1 MYFGPINE
9 ETVDAERKDA
19 KEKKDVKEK
28 KESKTREKKDVGTM
42 VKEFGLQKLI
52 LVMICGIAIIVLT
65 FPSFFTPKSTDKKS
79 STDTSGNSTDSTYSE
94 NNGTTQEYTCQMENR
109 LKQILIQVKDI
120 GQVEV
125 MITLKSSKELV
136 PFKDQTS
143 EEQTTK
149 EQDGAGGSRDSNSVS
164 MQDKTVLTE
173 SETGGSEPIIVKE
186 IEPEVEGVVVICQGG
201 DNAFVQSEVTDAVLA
216 LFNVS
221 ANKVKVMKMN

>member
-9 ETVDAERKDA
+9 ETVDTEKKDGKEKNA
-19 KEKKDVKEK
+19 IKTKEKKDI
-28 KESKTREKKDVGTM
+28 GTM
-42 VKEFGLQKLI
+42 VKEIGLQKLI
-52 LVMICGIAIIVLT
+52 LAMICGIAIIVLT
-65 FPSFFTPKSTDKKS
+65 FSDFFTSKSTEKKP
-79 STDTSGNSTDSTYSE
+79 STENSANTTDSTYSE

-149 EQDGAGGSRDSNSVS
+149 EQDSAGGSRDSNSVS
-164 MQDKTVLTE
+164 KQDKTVLTE

-186 IEPEVEGVVVICQGG
+186 IEPEIEGVVVICQGG
-201 DNAFVQSEVTDAVLA
+201 DNAYVQSEVTDAVLA

-221 ANKVKVMKMN
+221 VNKVKVMKMN